1 MKKIIFL
8 ALMVIFT
15 SLSINIFSPQNAL
28 ANGKNCSNSQ
38 FFGLPAWYRGL
49 VDSSCSVKKINQEGK
64 DGGVTVQQFVW
75 TVVGNI
81 FDGIFRIIGVV
92 AVGFIVW
99 AGIQYM
105 ISTGDSGKMGKAKT
119 TLTNAIIGLII
130 SLVASSI
137 VQLVMGVF

>member
-49 VDSSCSVKKINQEGK
+49 VDGSCNVRKINQEGK

>member
-49 VDSSCSVKKINQEGK
+49 VDGSCNVRKINQEGK

-105 ISTGDSGKMGKAKT
+105 ISTVIPVRWVKLKLPSP
-119 TLTNAIIGLII
+119 TLLLG
-130 SLVASSI
+130 
-137 VQLVMGVF
+137 